1 MNLVEIKKYRELAGI
16 TKADLAR
23 IMEVDQ
29 AAVARWETG
38 EAMPRASKL
47 PKLADL
53 FGCTIDE
60 LFGRTGPPN
69 AQAG

>member
-16 TKADLAR
+16 SKAELAR

-29 AAVARWETG
+29 AAVTRWDRG
-38 EAMPRASKL
+38 EALPRAAKI

-53 FGCTIDE
+53 FGCTIDQ
-60 LFGRTGPPN
+60 LYGRKPPTE
-69 AQAG
+69 AS